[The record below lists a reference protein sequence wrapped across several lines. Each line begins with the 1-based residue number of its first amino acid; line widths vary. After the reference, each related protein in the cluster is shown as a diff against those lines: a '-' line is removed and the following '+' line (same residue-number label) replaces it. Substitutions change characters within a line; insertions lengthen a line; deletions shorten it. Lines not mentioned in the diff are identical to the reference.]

1 MTRAQNEAVILRN
14 VPATFAT
21 LAHLVSS
28 EDAAR
33 KAVESLRARSV
44 IEEVGGEW
52 RRTSN
57 IRTFHRT
64 N

>member
-14 VPATFAT
+14 LPATFAT

-33 KAVESLRARSV
+33 KAVESLRARGV
-44 IEEVGGEW
+44 IEDVGGEW
-52 RRTSN
+52 RRRETVRAWRRSA
-57 IRTFHRT
+57 
-64 N
+64 